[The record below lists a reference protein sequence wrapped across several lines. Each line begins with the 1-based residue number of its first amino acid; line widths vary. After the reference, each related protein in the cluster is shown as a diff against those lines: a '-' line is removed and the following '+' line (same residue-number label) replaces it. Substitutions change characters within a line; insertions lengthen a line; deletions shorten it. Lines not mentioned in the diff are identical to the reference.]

1 MIQYPCPIC
10 AKRACDSIKVL
21 NIYKLSKN
29 NENEADIVI
38 KCHNCKSLLAV
49 TVEKDI
55 FTIKQ
60 MILQQ
65 KVTSNIA
72 LST

>member
-1 MIQYPCPIC
+1 MIQYPCPVC
-10 AKRACDSIKVL
+10 TKRACDSIKIL
-21 NIYKLSKN
+21 SIYKMSKS

-49 TVEKDI
+49 TVERDTFI
-55 FTIKQ
+55 RE
-60 MILQQ
+60 Q
-65 KVTSNIA
+65 KSSQWNTA